1 MESFFYVSLVALAI
15 STLALLVAIW
25 VGKRMTDNETVTI
38 PKDREISGT
47 QDFRIS
53 QVLSD
58 IDYLAKCLRIQK
70 GIIDYG
76 SRVMEA
82 YDDFI
87 TRVEDEF
94 AMLEGRQVVG
104 REYVFRSS
112 MLLFS
117 LMMARVYL
125 QVVGPRDSIPKI
137 EAYIE
142 RAKKLT

>member
-1 MESFFYVSLVALAI
+1 
-15 STLALLVAIW
+15 
-25 VGKRMTDNETVTI
+25 MTDNETVTI